1 MHAIYPKSS
10 VMASLTGGINTIVF
24 GLTEIPWEHP
34 ILVFIQ
40 AE

>member
-1 MHAIYPKSS
+1 MHAIYPKPS
-10 VMASLTGGINTIVF
+10 VTASLTSGINKIVF
-24 GLTEIPWEHP
+24 GLTEIVWEHP